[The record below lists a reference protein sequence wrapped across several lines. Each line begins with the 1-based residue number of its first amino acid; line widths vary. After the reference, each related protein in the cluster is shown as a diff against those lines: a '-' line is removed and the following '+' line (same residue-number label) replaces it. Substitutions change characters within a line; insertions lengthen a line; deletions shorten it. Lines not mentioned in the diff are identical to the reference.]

1 MPDQILEKLQQI
13 DFTKQINMTQFL
25 RQLDSMELSEEE
37 ELTAKSPSDILLIL
51 KLVIYKIGIM
61 NERNKILSEGLETT
75 VTDKLAKQT
84 QDFESVASQIKD
96 NQIQTQFII

>member
-1 MPDQILEKLQQI
+1 VPDQILEKLQQI

-75 VTDKLAKQT
+75 VADKLAKQT

-96 NQIQTQFII
+96 NQVQTQFII

>member
-1 MPDQILEKLQQI
+1 VPDQILEKLQQI

>member
-1 MPDQILEKLQQI
+1 
-13 DFTKQINMTQFL
+13 MTQFL

-61 NERNKILSEGLETT
+61 NERNKILSEGLETR

-84 QDFESVASQIKD
+84 EDFQSLASQIKD
-96 NQIQTQFII
+96 NQVQTQFII